1 MSRVIHTS
9 KSLLTNFDL
18 ARYLEKMQIINLSGL
33 YNVSPQISLTDVEI
47 LSEKGFEKIICNRP
61 DFEVPPNLQSSVIE
75 KSALEIGL
83 SFEYHPLTFENM
95 NAENIEKQMALIK
108 ESERPVLAYC
118 TSGTR
123 CAAIWALGQIGKM
136 SKDEI
141 LKTTLE
147 SGYNLE
153 GLL

>member
-1 MSRVIHTS
+1 
-9 KSLLTNFDL
+9 
-18 ARYLEKMQIINLSGL
+18 MQIVNISGL

-61 DFEVPPNLQSSVIE
+61 DFEVPPNFQSSVIE
-75 KSALEIGL
+75 KNALKIGL

-95 NAENIEKQMALIK
+95 NTENIEKQMSFIK
-108 ESERPVLAYC
+108 KSKRPVLAYC

-136 SKDEI
+136 PKNEI

-147 SGYNLE
+147 SGFNLE

>member
-1 MSRVIHTS
+1 
-9 KSLLTNFDL
+9 
-18 ARYLEKMQIINLSGL
+18 MQIANLSGL
-33 YNVSPQISLTDVEI
+33 YHVSPQISLTDVEF
-47 LSEKGFEKIICNRP
+47 LSEKGFEKVICNRP
-61 DFEVPPNLQSSVIE
+61 DFEVPINIQSNVIE
-75 KSALEIGL
+75 KVAKKIGL

-95 NAENIEKQMALIK
+95 NTENIEKQMAFIN
-108 ESERPVLAYC
+108 ESKGPILAYC

-141 LKTTLE
+141 LKTTLQ
-147 SGYNLE
+147 SGYNLA

>member
-1 MSRVIHTS
+1 
-9 KSLLTNFDL
+9 
-18 ARYLEKMQIINLSGL
+18 MQIVNISGL
-33 YNVSPQISLTDVEI
+33 YNVSPQISSTDIEI

-61 DFEVPPNLQSSVIE
+61 DFEVPPNIQSYIIE
-75 KSALEIGL
+75 KVATEIGL
-83 SFEYHPLTFENM
+83 LFEYHPLTFDNM
-95 NAENIEKQMALIK
+95 NAENIEKQMAFIK

-123 CAAIWALGQIGKM
+123 CAAVWALGQIGKM

-147 SGYNLE
+147 SGYNLQ

>member
-1 MSRVIHTS
+1 
-9 KSLLTNFDL
+9 
-18 ARYLEKMQIINLSGL
+18 MQINNVSGI
-33 YNVSPQISLTDVEI
+33 YNVSPQISVTDLEF
-47 LSEKGFEKIICNRP
+47 LSENGFGKIICNRP
-61 DFEVPPNLQSSVIE
+61 DFEVPPSLQSNVI
-75 KSALEIGL
+75 KKVATEIGL

-95 NAENIEKQMALIK
+95 NAENIEKQIAFIK

-147 SGYNLE
+147 SGYNLQ

>member
-1 MSRVIHTS
+1 
-9 KSLLTNFDL
+9 
-18 ARYLEKMQIINLSGL
+18 MQINNLSGL
-33 YNVSPQISLTDVEI
+33 YNVSPQISVTDLEF
-47 LSEKGFEKIICNRP
+47 LSENGFGKIICNRP
-61 DFEVPPNLQSSVIE
+61 DFEVPPSFQSNVI
-75 KSALEIGL
+75 KKVATEIGL

-95 NAENIEKQMALIK
+95 NAENIEKQMAFIK

-141 LKTTLE
+141 LKATQE
-147 SGYNLE
+147 SGYNLK

>member
-1 MSRVIHTS
+1 
-9 KSLLTNFDL
+9 
-18 ARYLEKMQIINLSGL
+18 MQIASISGL
-33 YNVSPQISLTDVEI
+33 YHVSPQISLTDIEF
-47 LSEKGFEKIICNRP
+47 LSEKGFEKVICNRP
-61 DFEVPPNLQSSVIE
+61 DFEVPINIKSNVIE
-75 KSALEIGL
+75 KVAKEIGL

-95 NAENIEKQMALIK
+95 NTENIEKQMAFIN
-108 ESERPVLAYC
+108 ESKGPILAYC

-141 LKTTLE
+141 LKTTLQ
-147 SGYNLE
+147 SGYNLA

>member
-1 MSRVIHTS
+1 
-9 KSLLTNFDL
+9 
-18 ARYLEKMQIINLSGL
+18 MQINNVSGL
-33 YNVSPQISLTDVEI
+33 YNVSPQISVTDLEF
-47 LSEKGFEKIICNRP
+47 LSENGFGKIICNRP
-61 DFEVPPNLQSSVIE
+61 NFEVPPSFQSNVIE
-75 KSALEIGL
+75 KVATEIGL

-95 NAENIEKQMALIK
+95 NAENIEKQMAFIK

-147 SGYNLE
+147 SGYNLQ

>member
-1 MSRVIHTS
+1 
-9 KSLLTNFDL
+9 
-18 ARYLEKMQIINLSGL
+18 MQINNVSGL
-33 YNVSPQISLTDVEI
+33 YNVSPQISVTDLEF
-47 LSEKGFEKIICNRP
+47 LSENGFGKIICNRP
-61 DFEVPPNLQSSVIE
+61 DFEVPPSFQSNVI
-75 KSALEIGL
+75 KKVATEIGL

-95 NAENIEKQMALIK
+95 NAENIEKQMAFIK

-147 SGYNLE
+147 SGYNLQ

>member
-1 MSRVIHTS
+1 
-9 KSLLTNFDL
+9 
-18 ARYLEKMQIINLSGL
+18 MQIVNISGL
-33 YNVSPQISLTDVEI
+33 YNVSPQISSKDVEI
-47 LSEKGFEKIICNRP
+47 LSKKGFEKIICNRP
-61 DFEVPPNLQSSVIE
+61 DFEVHPNIQSSLIE
-75 KSALEIGL
+75 KVATEIGI

-95 NAENIEKQMALIK
+95 NAENIEKQLTFIN

>member
-1 MSRVIHTS
+1 
-9 KSLLTNFDL
+9 
-18 ARYLEKMQIINLSGL
+18 MQINNVSGL
-33 YNVSPQISLTDVEI
+33 YNVSPQISVTDLEF
-47 LSEKGFEKIICNRP
+47 LSENGFGKIICNRP
-61 DFEVPPNLQSSVIE
+61 DFEVPPSFQSNVIE
-75 KSALEIGL
+75 KVAKEIGL

-95 NAENIEKQMALIK
+95 NAENIEKQMAFIK

>member
-1 MSRVIHTS
+1 
-9 KSLLTNFDL
+9 
-18 ARYLEKMQIINLSGL
+18 MQINNVSGL
-33 YNVSPQISLTDVEI
+33 YNVSPQISVTDLEF
-47 LSEKGFEKIICNRP
+47 LSENGFGKIICNRP
-61 DFEVPPNLQSSVIE
+61 DFEVPPSFQSNVIE
-75 KSALEIGL
+75 KVATEIGL

-95 NAENIEKQMALIK
+95 NAENIEKQMAFIK

-147 SGYNLE
+147 SGYNLQ

>member
-1 MSRVIHTS
+1 
-9 KSLLTNFDL
+9 
-18 ARYLEKMQIINLSGL
+18 MQIVNISGL
-33 YNVSPQISLTDVEI
+33 YNVSPQISLRDVEI
-47 LSEKGFEKIICNRP
+47 LSKKGFEKIICNRP
-61 DFEVPPNLQSSVIE
+61 DFEVPPSFQSNVI
-75 KSALEIGL
+75 KKVATEIGL

-95 NAENIEKQMALIK
+95 NAENIEKQMDFINK
-108 ESERPVLAYC
+108 SERPVLAYC

>member
-1 MSRVIHTS
+1 M
-9 KSLLTNFDL
+9 
-18 ARYLEKMQIINLSGL
+18 EINNVSGL
-33 YNVSPQISLTDVEI
+33 YNVSHQISVTDLEF
-47 LSEKGFEKIICNRP
+47 LSENGFGKIICNRP
-61 DFEVPPNLQSSVIE
+61 DFEVPPSFQSNVIE
-75 KSALEIGL
+75 KAATEIGL

-95 NAENIEKQMALIK
+95 NTENIEKQMAFIK

-123 CAAIWALGQIGKM
+123 CAAIWALGQIGQM

-147 SGYNLE
+147 SGYNLQ

>member
-1 MSRVIHTS
+1 
-9 KSLLTNFDL
+9 
-18 ARYLEKMQIINLSGL
+18 MQINNLSGL
-33 YNVSPQISLTDVEI
+33 YNVSPQISVTDLEF
-47 LSEKGFEKIICNRP
+47 LSENGFEKIICNRP
-61 DFEVPPNLQSSVIE
+61 DFEVPPSFQSSVI
-75 KSALEIGL
+75 KKVATEIGL

-95 NAENIEKQMALIK
+95 NAENIEKQMAFIK

>member
-1 MSRVIHTS
+1 
-9 KSLLTNFDL
+9 
-18 ARYLEKMQIINLSGL
+18 MQINNVSGI
-33 YNVSPQISLTDVEI
+33 YNVSPQISVTDLEF
-47 LSEKGFEKIICNRP
+47 LSENGFGKIICNRP
-61 DFEVPPNLQSSVIE
+61 DFEVPPSFQSNVI
-75 KSALEIGL
+75 KKVATEIGL

-95 NAENIEKQMALIK
+95 NAENIEKQMAFIK

-123 CAAIWALGQIGKM
+123 CAAVWALGQIGKM

-147 SGYNLE
+147 SGYNLQ

>member
-1 MSRVIHTS
+1 
-9 KSLLTNFDL
+9 
-18 ARYLEKMQIINLSGL
+18 MQINNVSGL
-33 YNVSPQISLTDVEI
+33 YNVSPQISVTDLEF
-47 LSEKGFEKIICNRP
+47 LSENGFEKIICNRP
-61 DFEVPPNLQSSVIE
+61 DFEVPPSFQSSVI
-75 KSALEIGL
+75 KKVATEIGL

-95 NAENIEKQMALIK
+95 NAENIEKQMFFID

-123 CAAIWALGQIGKM
+123 CAAIWALGQVGKM

-141 LKTTLE
+141 FKTMRE

>member
-1 MSRVIHTS
+1 
-9 KSLLTNFDL
+9 
-18 ARYLEKMQIINLSGL
+18 MQIANISGL
-33 YNVSPQISLTDVEI
+33 YHVSPQISFTDVEF

-61 DFEVPPNLQSSVIE
+61 DFEVPINIKSNVIE
-75 KSALEIGL
+75 KATEEIGL

-95 NAENIEKQMALIK
+95 NTENIEKQMAFIN
-108 ESERPVLAYC
+108 ESKRPILAYC

-141 LKTTLE
+141 LKTTLQ
-147 SGYNLE
+147 SGYNLA

>member
-1 MSRVIHTS
+1 
-9 KSLLTNFDL
+9 
-18 ARYLEKMQIINLSGL
+18 MQIVNISGL
-33 YNVSPQISLTDVEI
+33 YNVSPQISSKDVEI
-47 LSEKGFEKIICNRP
+47 LSKKGFEKIICNRP
-61 DFEVPPNLQSSVIE
+61 DFEVHPNIQSSLIKKV
-75 KSALEIGL
+75 ATEIGI

-95 NAENIEKQMALIK
+95 NAENIEKQLTFIN

>member
-1 MSRVIHTS
+1 
-9 KSLLTNFDL
+9 
-18 ARYLEKMQIINLSGL
+18 MQINNISGL
-33 YNVSPQISLTDVEI
+33 YNVSPQISVTDLEF
-47 LSEKGFEKIICNRP
+47 LSENGFEKIICNRP
-61 DFEVPPNLQSSVIE
+61 DFEVPPSIQSNVIE
-75 KSALEIGL
+75 KVATEIGL

-95 NAENIEKQMALIK
+95 NAENIEKQMAFIK

-147 SGYNLE
+147 SGYNLQ

>member
-1 MSRVIHTS
+1 
-9 KSLLTNFDL
+9 
-18 ARYLEKMQIINLSGL
+18 MQINNISGL
-33 YNVSPQISLTDVEI
+33 YNVSPQISVTDLEF
-47 LSEKGFEKIICNRP
+47 LSENGFEKIICNRP
-61 DFEVPPNLQSSVIE
+61 DFEVPPSFQSSVI
-75 KSALEIGL
+75 KKVATEIGL

-95 NAENIEKQMALIK
+95 NTENIEKQMAFIK

-147 SGYNLE
+147 SGYNLQ

>member
-1 MSRVIHTS
+1 
-9 KSLLTNFDL
+9 
-18 ARYLEKMQIINLSGL
+18 MQINNVSGL
-33 YNVSPQISLTDVEI
+33 YNVSPQISVTDLEF
-47 LSEKGFEKIICNRP
+47 LSENGFGKIICNRP
-61 DFEVPPNLQSSVIE
+61 NFEVPPSFQSNVIE
-75 KSALEIGL
+75 KVATEIGL

-95 NAENIEKQMALIK
+95 NAENIEKQMAFIK

-123 CAAIWALGQIGKM
+123 CAAVWALGQIGKM

-147 SGYNLE
+147 SGYNLQ

>member
-1 MSRVIHTS
+1 
-9 KSLLTNFDL
+9 
-18 ARYLEKMQIINLSGL
+18 MQIINISGL
-33 YNVSPQISLTDVEI
+33 YNVSPQISLKDAET

-61 DFEVPPNLQSSVIE
+61 DFEVLPNIQSSSIE
-75 KSALEIGL
+75 RVATELGI

-95 NAENIEKQMALIK
+95 NAENIAKQMAFIK
-108 ESERPVLAYC
+108 ESKRPVLAYC

-136 SKDEI
+136 SKNEI
-141 LKTTLE
+141 LKTTLQ

>member
-1 MSRVIHTS
+1 
-9 KSLLTNFDL
+9 
-18 ARYLEKMQIINLSGL
+18 MQINNLSGL
-33 YNVSPQISLTDVEI
+33 YNVSPQISVTDLEF
-47 LSEKGFEKIICNRP
+47 LSENGFGKIICNRP
-61 DFEVPPNLQSSVIE
+61 DFEVPPSFQSNVIE
-75 KSALEIGL
+75 KVATKIGL

-95 NAENIEKQMALIK
+95 NAENIEKQMAFIK

-123 CAAIWALGQIGKM
+123 CAAVWALGQIGKM

-147 SGYNLE
+147 SGYNLQ

>member
-1 MSRVIHTS
+1 
-9 KSLLTNFDL
+9 
-18 ARYLEKMQIINLSGL
+18 MQIANISGL
-33 YNVSPQISLTDVEI
+33 YHVSPQISLTDVEF

-61 DFEVPPNLQSSVIE
+61 DFEVPINIQSNVIE
-75 KSALEIGL
+75 KVAKKIGL

-95 NAENIEKQMALIK
+95 NTENIEKQMAFIN
-108 ESERPVLAYC
+108 ESKGPILAYC

-141 LKTTLE
+141 LKTTLQ

>member
-1 MSRVIHTS
+1 
-9 KSLLTNFDL
+9 
-18 ARYLEKMQIINLSGL
+18 MQINNLSGL
-33 YNVSPQISLTDVEI
+33 YNVSPQISVTDLEF
-47 LSEKGFEKIICNRP
+47 LSENGFGKIICNRP
-61 DFEVPPNLQSSVIE
+61 DFEVPPSFQSNVI
-75 KSALEIGL
+75 KKVATEIGL

-95 NAENIEKQMALIK
+95 NAENIEKQMAFIK

-123 CAAIWALGQIGKM
+123 CAAVWALGQIGKM

-141 LKTTLE
+141 LKTTRE

>member
-1 MSRVIHTS
+1 
-9 KSLLTNFDL
+9 
-18 ARYLEKMQIINLSGL
+18 MQIVNISGL

-47 LSEKGFEKIICNRP
+47 LSEKGFGKIICNRP
-61 DFEVPPNLQSSVIE
+61 DFEVPPNFQSNGIKKV
-75 KSALEIGL
+75 ATEIGL

-95 NAENIEKQMALIK
+95 NAENIEKQMAFIK

-147 SGYNLE
+147 SGYNLQ

>member
-1 MSRVIHTS
+1 
-9 KSLLTNFDL
+9 
-18 ARYLEKMQIINLSGL
+18 MQINNVSGI
-33 YNVSPQISLTDVEI
+33 YNVSPQISVTDLEF
-47 LSEKGFEKIICNRP
+47 LSENGFEKIICNRP
-61 DFEVPPNLQSSVIE
+61 DFEVPPSFQSNVI
-75 KSALEIGL
+75 KKVATEIGL

-95 NAENIEKQMALIK
+95 NAENIEKQMFFID

-123 CAAIWALGQIGKM
+123 CAAVWALGQVGKM

-141 LKTTLE
+141 LKTTRE

>member
-1 MSRVIHTS
+1 
-9 KSLLTNFDL
+9 
-18 ARYLEKMQIINLSGL
+18 MQINNVSGL
-33 YNVSPQISLTDVEI
+33 YNVSPQISVTDLEF
-47 LSEKGFEKIICNRP
+47 LSENGFEKIICNRP
-61 DFEVPPNLQSSVIE
+61 DFEVPPSFQSSVI
-75 KSALEIGL
+75 KKVATEIGL

-95 NAENIEKQMALIK
+95 NTENIEKQMAFIK

-147 SGYNLE
+147 SGYNLQ

>member
-1 MSRVIHTS
+1 
-9 KSLLTNFDL
+9 
-18 ARYLEKMQIINLSGL
+18 MQIVNISGL
-33 YNVSPQISLTDVEI
+33 YNISPQISVTDMEF
-47 LSEKGFEKIICNRP
+47 LSANGFGKIICNRP
-61 DFEVPPNLQSSVIE
+61 DFEVPPDIQSNMIE
-75 KSALEIGL
+75 KAAVEIGL

-95 NAENIEKQMALIK
+95 NAENIEKQMSFIK
-108 ESERPVLAYC
+108 ESKRPVLAYC

-141 LKTTLE
+141 LKTTRE

>member
-1 MSRVIHTS
+1 
-9 KSLLTNFDL
+9 
-18 ARYLEKMQIINLSGL
+18 MQIINISGL

-47 LSEKGFEKIICNRP
+47 LSEKGFGKIICNRP
-61 DFEVPPNLQSSVIE
+61 DFEVPPSFQSNVI
-75 KSALEIGL
+75 KKVATEIGL

-95 NAENIEKQMALIK
+95 NAENIEKQMAFIK

-147 SGYNLE
+147 SGYNLQ